1 MCTCFS
7 VQQSMSCQVLF
18 VVASPSTY
26 LATHLSDIGRIFRF
40 GDLEGGPAIKVLVSV
55 LTLKLSPTSIS
66 VERDM
71 PRRFLQGG
79 WTNESALIT
88 EVRPAYGC
96 SSLLS
101 SRVSAKVPLY
111 KMIGLN
117 LA

>member
-1 MCTCFS
+1 M
-7 VQQSMSCQVLF
+7 
-18 VVASPSTY
+18 
-26 LATHLSDIGRIFRF
+26 
-40 GDLEGGPAIKVLVSV
+40 
-55 LTLKLSPTSIS
+55 
-66 VERDM
+66 
-71 PRRFLQGG
+71 
-79 WTNESALIT
+79 NESALIT